1 VGTVPQAYYDFI
13 MKYAPYFYVI
23 ATALASDA
31 AAGQKNV
38 TVTDGSKF
46 QAGYTVEIKD
56 DAHSEW
62 NEVDSVAGNVVTMK
76 NNLAYTYYVS
86 KSGKVE
92 GPDPAFG
99 RGVLAAAF
107 AMDFLYEAYSA
118 SQFEANQTEIRAKI
132 IALADWVLTQQCT
145 DPAKKAYGGFKS
157 SETSTEY
164 WSVDAGRCIPA
175 LLKAYALVGTAGYL
189 DAAKLAGY
197 TFLYNMQHQPEL
209 LGVHDKYY
217 GGFARSVTIADA
229 WAQQMD
235 VENLYDFIGLKM
247 LAETYDVP
255 NETRYEIMMSDAVA
269 FLRSGFEDL
278 YLWFD
283 PKPTGDGKW
292 HRVGLTET
300 QVYDDPMSFALL
312 GLYTYEAWSLTCQR
326 VYNFLQTI
334 RASAEYPAYN
344 PAICWPGYI
353 DVVTRFPA
361 CNYYDN
367 ITSGIL
373 WRIRAAHD
381 KSSFQ
386 FSMQIISKYPDNFM
400 YWGTLFT
407 DYSPSTTQK
416 AMANNSWLSLLF
428 LNYQESI
435 TPFTRI
441 LRKHGE
447 NVLLFSIIQAAETV
461 SYASAVDVQAV
472 VSPARVEEILPE
484 AGYILTDYVVFHV
497 FAPVRHHDKIRRKG
511 VDYEVTELQEFDF
524 QGDTIHRRAV
534 CRRLLG
540 A

>member
-1 VGTVPQAYYDFI
+1 VPQAYYDFI
-13 MKYAPYFYVI
+13 IKYAPYFYVI
-23 ATALASDA
+23 ATPLGADA

-38 TVTDGSKF
+38 TVADGSKF
-46 QAGYTVEIKD
+46 QAGYPVEIKD

-76 NNLAYTYYVS
+76 NNLAYTYYVA
-86 KSGKVE
+86 KNGKVE
-92 GPDPAFG
+92 GPDSTFG
-99 RGVLAAAF
+99 RGAFPAAF
-107 AMDFLYEAYSA
+107 AIDFLYEACSA
-118 SQFEANQTEIRAKI
+118 SQFSSKQAEILAKI
-132 IALADWVLTQQCT
+132 VSLADFLLTQQCM
-145 DPAKKAYGGFKS
+145 DPAKKAYGGFKTS
-157 SETSTEY
+157 TTSTEY
-164 WSVDAGRCIPA
+164 WSIDAGRCIPA
-175 LLKAYALVGTAGYL
+175 LLKAYALTLTPTYF

-197 TFLYNMQHQPEL
+197 TFLWNMQHQPEL

-217 GGFARSVTIADA
+217 GGFARSVTIADV
-229 WAQQMD
+229 WVQQMD
-235 VENLYDFIGLKM
+235 VENLYDLIGLKM
-247 LAETYDVP
+247 LAETYDAI
-255 NETRYEIMMSDAVA
+255 NKTRYETMMSDAVG

-283 PKPTGDGKW
+283 PKPTGDGEW
-292 HRVGLTET
+292 HRVGLAES

-312 GLYTYEAWSLTCQR
+312 GLYTYEGWSLTCEN
-326 VYNFLQTI
+326 VYNSLQSI
-334 RASAEYPAYN
+334 RPSAEYPGYN
-344 PAICWPGYI
+344 PAVCWPGYI
-353 DVVTRFPA
+353 DVVNRFPA

-386 FSMQIISKYPDNFM
+386 FAMQIVDKYQDNFM

-416 AMANNSWLSLLF
+416 AMANNSWLGLLF
-428 LNYQESI
+428 LNYQDPL

-447 NVLLFSIIQAAETV
+447 NVLLFSIIQTVETV
-461 SYASAVDVQAV
+461 SYAPAVDIQAI
-472 VSPARVEEILPE
+472 VSPARVEEIVPE
-484 AGYILTDYVVFHV
+484 AGYILTDYLVLHV
-497 FAPVRHHDKIRRKG
+497 FAPVRHHDRVRRKG
-511 VDYEVTELQEFDF
+511 VDYEVTEIQEFHF
-524 QGDTIHRRAV
+524 QGDTIYRRLV